1 MNVSYA
7 FEYKEAWNSQDFNRV
22 WTCDLVYWCD
32 TLTNWAMKLQTLGAG
47 NKSYIDMNQS
57 VENEQ
62 YVSPTIQ
69 DVYTPLLGS
78 KVWKSHAY
86 DVNGIFF
93 LTILLTLL

>member
-1 MNVSYA
+1 M
-7 FEYKEAWNSQDFNRV
+7 F
-22 WTCDLVYWCD
+22 
-32 TLTNWAMKLQTLGAG
+32 GAG

-62 YVSPTIQ
+62 YISPQLRICILH
-69 DVYTPLLGS
+69 YLALRYEI
-78 KVWKSHAY
+78 SHAY